1 MELVHQCPDRRALRK
16 RRVSA
21 LYPPSFDSLPAW
33 AREHNIA
40 LTEARRRFAQ
50 YVMLRAIANSRALS
64 DFLVFKGGNA
74 LDFMWQPN
82 RSTLDLDFSTARVV
96 VDLGREAESLRTL
109 FTGALNSVGPGF
121 GVLCRIARVEQ
132 RPPGSDKTFV
142 TYLIR
147 VAYAL
152 PDQESLRQR
161 MGIDPTYGPQLID
174 IEVSINEPICADEPR
189 DIDGTHPLRI
199 STVEDI
205 VAEKLRAL
213 LQQPIRKRARPQDL
227 LDIAVV
233 LRQGPPLD
241 RALVTDFLLRK
252 AAARTI
258 SVSHDAFHHPEI
270 MERARR
276 GYDELKGTTRVL
288 FVPFEEARALLYGLV
303 DTLTIPRE

>member
-1 MELVHQCPDRRALRK
+1 
-16 RRVSA
+16 VSG
-21 LYPPSFDSLPAW
+21 LYPPSFDSLPTW
-33 AREHNIA
+33 ARTHNIA
-40 LTEARRRFAQ
+40 MTEARRRFAQ
-50 YVMLRAIANSRALS
+50 YVVLRAIVSSRALS
-64 DFLVFKGGNA
+64 GVLVFKGGNA

-96 VDLGREAESLRTL
+96 ADLGREAESLRTL

-233 LRQGPPLD
+233 LRQGLPLD

-258 SVSHDAFHHPEI
+258 SVSHGAFHHPEI

-288 FVPFEEARALLYGLV
+288 FVPFEEARDLLYGLV

>member
-1 MELVHQCPDRRALRK
+1 M
-16 RRVSA
+16 SG
-21 LYPPSFDSLPAW
+21 LYPPSFDSLPTW
-33 AREHNIA
+33 ARTHNIA
-40 LTEARRRFAQ
+40 MTEARRRFAQ
-50 YVMLRAIANSRALS
+50 YVVLRAIVSSRALS
-64 DFLVFKGGNA
+64 GVLVFKGGNA

-96 VDLGREAESLRTL
+96 ADLGREAESLRTL

-233 LRQGPPLD
+233 LRQGLPLD

-258 SVSHDAFHHPEI
+258 SVSHGAFHHPEI

-288 FVPFEEARALLYGLV
+288 FVPFEEARDLLYGLV

>member
-1 MELVHQCPDRRALRK
+1 
-16 RRVSA
+16 VSG
-21 LYPPSFDSLPAW
+21 LYPPSFDSLPTW
-33 AREHNIA
+33 ARTHNIA
-40 LTEARRRFAQ
+40 MTEARRRFAQ
-50 YVMLRAIANSRALS
+50 YVMLRAIVSSRALS
-64 DFLVFKGGNA
+64 GVLVFKGGNA

-96 VDLGREAESLRTL
+96 ADLGREAESLRTL

-233 LRQGPPLD
+233 LRQGLPLD

-258 SVSHDAFHHPEI
+258 SVSHGAFHHPEI

-288 FVPFEEARALLYGLV
+288 FVPFEEARDLLYGLV

>member
-1 MELVHQCPDRRALRK
+1 MELVHQCPDSRALRK

-96 VDLGREAESLRTL
+96 ADLGREAESLRTL

>member
-1 MELVHQCPDRRALRK
+1 M
-16 RRVSA
+16 SG
-21 LYPPSFDSLPAW
+21 LYPPSFDSLPTW
-33 AREHNIA
+33 ARTHNIA
-40 LTEARRRFAQ
+40 MTEARRRFAQ
-50 YVMLRAIANSRALS
+50 YVMLRAIVSSRALS
-64 DFLVFKGGNA
+64 GVLVFKGGNA

-96 VDLGREAESLRTL
+96 ADLGREAESLRTL

-233 LRQGPPLD
+233 LRQGLPLD

-258 SVSHDAFHHPEI
+258 SVSHGAFHHPEI

-288 FVPFEEARALLYGLV
+288 FVPFEEARDLLYGLV

>member
-1 MELVHQCPDRRALRK
+1 
-16 RRVSA
+16 VSG
-21 LYPPSFDSLPAW
+21 LYPPSFDSLPTW
-33 AREHNIA
+33 ARTHNIA
-40 LTEARRRFAQ
+40 MTEARRRFAQ
-50 YVMLRAIANSRALS
+50 YVMLRAIVSSRALS
-64 DFLVFKGGNA
+64 GVLVFKGGNA

-96 VDLGREAESLRTL
+96 ADLGREAESLRTL

-233 LRQGPPLD
+233 LRQGLPLD

-258 SVSHDAFHHPEI
+258 SVSHGAFHHPEI

-288 FVPFEEARALLYGLV
+288 FVPFEEACDLLYGLV